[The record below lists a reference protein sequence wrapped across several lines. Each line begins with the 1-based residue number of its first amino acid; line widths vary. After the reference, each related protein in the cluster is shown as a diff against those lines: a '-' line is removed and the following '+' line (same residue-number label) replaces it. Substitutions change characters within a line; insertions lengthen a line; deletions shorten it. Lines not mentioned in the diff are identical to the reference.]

1 MNDLLARLAP
11 QAGSRPMKPEPQP
24 LVPIVEAAIEAG
36 NRGRDVRLRGRSA
49 SVERPPG
56 APRTCQGGDVS
67 AHMRWP
73 GSLTDSTYGGQWTRR
88 FAEDII
94 IVMYFGDTYLRI
106 HFPGAGVVGE
116 WEFHA
121 PDDGGA
127 RGRTVQVR

>member
-1 MNDLLARLAP
+1 
-11 QAGSRPMKPEPQP
+11 
-24 LVPIVEAAIEAG
+24 
-36 NRGRDVRLRGRSA
+36 
-49 SVERPPG
+49 
-56 APRTCQGGDVS
+56 
-67 AHMRWP
+67 MRWP